1 MFFNVSNNF
10 PMWQKKKKKS
20 DILVEVKEN
29 MLLHGNCEESKPK
42 DF

>member
-10 PMWQKKKKKS
+10 PMRQKKKKS

>member
-1 MFFNVSNNF
+1 MSQIIF
-10 PMWQKKKKKS
+10 QCGKKKKKKS

>member
-1 MFFNVSNNF
+1 MSQIIF
-10 PMWQKKKKKS
+10 QCGKKKKKKKT